1 MVAAGIMTPAA
12 AKSVLAAA
20 YPGSEPQPPAAQT
33 ATCATAALADTATA
47 FLPMVTCATA
57 SSEILPAT
65 AVTSATSS
73 PATCDTAAP
82 DKLPSFR
89 FHQIIEKVFA
99 KNAPIKVS
107 YT

>member
-65 AVTSATSS
+65 ATSS

-99 KNAPIKVS
+99 KNALIKVS
-107 YT
+107 YA